1 PTSGTV
7 AKGKTTTLTVSF
19 EPESATDKTFRVVS
33 ADPSKATISVK
44 DMTIT
49 VNGVATGKVQIP
61 VVSGNGQFAAVAEVT
76 VTEAGAAG

>member
-1 PTSGTV
+1 
-7 AKGKTTTLTVSF
+7 
-19 EPESATDKTFRVVS
+19 
-33 ADPSKATISVK
+33 KATISVK